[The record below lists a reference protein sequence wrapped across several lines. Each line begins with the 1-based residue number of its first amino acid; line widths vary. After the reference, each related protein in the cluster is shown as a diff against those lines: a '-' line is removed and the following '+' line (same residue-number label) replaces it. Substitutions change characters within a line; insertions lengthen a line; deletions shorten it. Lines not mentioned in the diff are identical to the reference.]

1 MTAGRA
7 SLRDEKR
14 RAVRRKKFR
23 RTTNPRDPLNRLV
36 LVLVVFSL
44 VGVGFMAVLVDLQV
58 VRPERYL
65 TLGESQ
71 RTRERTLPAY
81 RGSIVDRNGFVLASS
96 TPSKQ
101 VTADPAK
108 VIDPAATAALL
119 APVLGI
125 DTAEL
130 TERLTPTSGNDRYEL
145 LGRALTDETAAAIEA
160 LKTDDQTRDHLVA
173 VFLGPEED
181 RIYPADLLARPIVG
195 RVDHD
200 EIGIYGIEDQYNA
213 AMTGIPGSE
222 VFERGAFG
230 SISVGDWSVNPAAA
244 GYDVV
249 LTIDHRIQFV
259 AEQALLEHCEETG
272 AKGATAVISVPKT
285 GEILAMVSVGRSDE
299 GHCLVPIYNK
309 TLLDT
314 FEPGSVLKPITVA
327 AAIDQLGYTA
337 DTLIDVPSRTVVGGR
352 PFVDHPAHPGAPF
365 PISWIMA
372 QSSNVGTIM
381 LSQQVGPGYLHDYQR
396 RFGFGQLTGLGVK
409 GEEAGL
415 VRAPET
421 WQGSDAAT
429 ISFGQG
435 ITVTAGQLAAAYNVF
450 ANDGLYQN
458 LSLVRSLRASDGTE
472 FPRSSD
478 PAKPVLSAAAATE
491 MTRMLSGVVTDGTG
505 QSAAIDGFKVAGKTG
520 TAWKV
525 FTDADGKTGYGEP
538 GNRRY
543 VATFAGYVPADD
555 PEISMVIVVDEPQG
569 SFYASA
575 VAAPVFSKVGHY
587 ALRILAVPPDG
598 SIPPPDTK
606 VRAAPAT
613 IESLSETE
621 TAAAVDGA
629 APEPAATAE
638 TNPAVAEAEALEAA
652 AESGAVASAP
662 DDDPPPAAPDTATE
676 VQPGVQPTGTDD
688 ETDDDADDESGIAG
702 LVVDGTDP
710 SPGEGQP

>member
-1 MTAGRA
+1 MITGRA
-7 SLRDEKR
+7 SRRDEKR

-44 VGVGFMAVLVDLQV
+44 VGVGFVAVLVDLQV

-71 RTRERTLPAY
+71 RTRERALPAY

-119 APVLGI
+119 APVLSI
-125 DTAEL
+125 DAAEL
-130 TERLTPTSGNDRYEL
+130 TERLTPGSDNDRYEL
-145 LGRALTDETAAAIEA
+145 LGRALPDDAAAAVEA
-160 LKTDDQTRDHLVA
+160 LKADPQTRDHMVA
-173 VFLGPEED
+173 VFITPEED
-181 RIYPADLLARPIVG
+181 RIYPADLLARPVIG
-195 RVDHD
+195 RVDPD
-200 EIGIYGIEDQYNA
+200 EIGYYGIEDQYNA

-222 VFERGAFG
+222 VFEKGAFG

-244 GYDVV
+244 GYDIV

-272 AKGATAVISVPKT
+272 AAGATAVISSPST
-285 GEILAMVSVGRSDE
+285 GEVLAMVSVARSDTGE
-299 GHCLVPIYNK
+299 CIIPIYNK
-309 TLLDT
+309 ALLDT

-327 AAIDQLGYTA
+327 AAVDQLGYTA
-337 DTLIDVPSRTVVGGR
+337 DTLIDVPSRAVVGGR
-352 PFVDHPAHPGAPF
+352 TFVDHPAHPPAPF

-396 RFGFGQLTGLGVK
+396 RFGFGQLTGLGVR
-409 GEEAGL
+409 GEEAGI
-415 VRAPET
+415 VRPPET
-421 WQGSDAAT
+421 WQGSEAAT

-435 ITVTAGQLAAAYNVF
+435 ITVTAGQLAAAYNVL

-458 LSLVRSLRASDGTE
+458 LSLVRSLRAPDGTE
-472 FPRSSD
+472 FPRSND
-478 PAKPVLSAAAATE
+478 PAKPVLSSAAAAE
-491 MTRMLSGVVTDGTG
+491 MTRMLSGVVSDGTG

-525 FTDADGKTGYGEP
+525 FTDANGKTGYGEP

-569 SFYASA
+569 AFYASA

-613 IESLSETE
+613 IEDLGEVE
-621 TAAAVDGA
+621 TAAALGGA
-629 APEPAATAE
+629 APQPPASAE
-638 TNPAVAEAEALEAA
+638 TNPAVIEAQAEEAA
-652 AESGAVASAP
+652 TEAAPAESPVSSQS
-662 DDDPPPAAPDTATE
+662 PPPAAPGANTGQSGEA
-676 VQPGVQPTGTDD
+676 GVDGDD
-688 ETDDDADDESGIAG
+688 SIVAG
-702 LVVDGTDP
+702 LVAGG
-710 SPGEGQP
+710 SPAPAPNEGQP

>member
-1 MTAGRA
+1 MTRRRA

-23 RTTNPRDPLNRLV
+23 RTTSPRDPLNRLV
-36 LVLVVFSL
+36 LVLAVFCL
-44 VGVGFMAVLVDLQV
+44 VGVGFVAVLVDLQV
-58 VRPERYL
+58 VRPHRYL
-65 TLGESQ
+65 TLGENQ
-71 RTRERTLPAY
+71 RTRERALPAY

-101 VTADPAK
+101 VVAEPAN
-108 VIDPAATAALL
+108 VVDAAATAALL

-125 DTAEL
+125 DAAEL
-130 TERLTPTSGNDRYEL
+130 IERLTPTSDNDLYEL
-145 LGRALTDETAAAIEA
+145 LGRALPDETVASIEA
-160 LKTDDQTRDHLVA
+160 LKTDPQTRDHMVA
-173 VFLGPEED
+173 ILLTPEED
-181 RIYPADLLARPIVG
+181 RIYPADHLARPIVG
-195 RVDHD
+195 RVDPD
-200 EIGIYGIEDQYNA
+200 EIGLYGVEAQYND

-222 VFERGAFG
+222 VFEKGAFG

-272 AKGATAVISVPKT
+272 AAGASAIISVPKT
-285 GEILAMVSVGRSDE
+285 GEILAMVSVGRSE
-299 GHCLVPIYNK
+299 AGHCIVPIYNK

-327 AAIDQLGYTA
+327 AAVDQLNYTA
-337 DTLIDVPSRTVVGGR
+337 ETMIDVPSRTVVGGQT
-352 PFVDHPAHPGAPF
+352 FVDHPEHPGAPF

-381 LSQQVGPGYLHDYQR
+381 LSQQVGPGFLHDYQR

-409 GEEAGL
+409 DEESGL
-415 VRAPET
+415 VRPPET
-421 WQGSDAAT
+421 WQGSEAAT

-435 ITVTAGQLAAAYNVF
+435 MTVTAGQLAGAYNVF
-450 ANDGLYQN
+450 ANDGVYQG
-458 LSLVRSLRASDGTE
+458 LSLVRSLRAPDGTE
-472 FPRSSD
+472 FPRTSD
-478 PAKPVLSAAAATE
+478 PGKPVLSSTSAQE
-491 MTRMLSGVVTDGTG
+491 MTKMLAGVVTDGTG

-525 FTDADGKTGYGEP
+525 FTDADGKTGYGEA

-555 PEISMVIVVDEPQG
+555 PEISMVIVVDEPKG
-569 SFYASA
+569 AFYASA
-575 VAAPVFSKVGHY
+575 VAAPVFSEVGHY

-613 IESLSETE
+613 IETVGEAE
-621 TAAAVDGA
+621 TAASDNGA
-629 APEPAATAE
+629 TPEPAVTAPV
-638 TNPAVAEAEALEAA
+638 TADDGRPDSDDGGDTPVAA
-652 AESGAVASAP
+652 APQG
-662 DDDPPPAAPDTATE
+662 DTS
-676 VQPGVQPTGTDD
+676 V
-688 ETDDDADDESGIAG
+688 AG
-702 LVVDGTDP
+702 LVSGTEPTADG
-710 SPGEGQP
+710 SP

>member
-1 MTAGRA
+1 M
-7 SLRDEKR
+7 
-14 RAVRRKKFR
+14 FC
-23 RTTNPRDPLNRLV
+23 
-36 LVLVVFSL
+36 L
-44 VGVGFMAVLVDLQV
+44 VGVGFVAVLVDLIV
-58 VRPERYL
+58 VRPDQYL
-65 TLGESQ
+65 DLGLSQ
-71 RTRERTLPAY
+71 RTRERALPAY

-108 VIDPAATAALL
+108 IIDPAATAALL

-125 DTAEL
+125 DAAEL
-130 TERLTPTSGNDRYEL
+130 TERLTPASTNDRYEL
-145 LGRALTDETAAAIEA
+145 LGRALPEDAVVAIEA
-160 LKTDDQTRDHLVA
+160 LKADEQTRDHLVA
-173 VFLGPEED
+173 VFLSPEED
-181 RIYPADLLARPIVG
+181 RIYPAELLARPVIG
-195 RVDHD
+195 RVDPD
-200 EIGIYGIEDQYNA
+200 EVGYYGIEDQYNA
-213 AMTGIPGSE
+213 AMTGIAGSE
-222 VFERGAFG
+222 VFEKGAFG

-285 GEILAMVSVGRSDE
+285 GEILAMVSVARSDA
-299 GHCLVPIYNK
+299 GKCIIPIYNK

-337 DTLIDVPSRTVVGGR
+337 DTLIDVPSRTSVGGQT
-352 PFVDHPAHPGAPF
+352 FVDHPEHPGAPF

-381 LSQQVGPGYLHDYQR
+381 LSEQVGPGYLHDYQR
-396 RFGFGQLTGLGVK
+396 RFGFGQLTGLGVR
-409 GEEAGL
+409 GEESGI
-415 VRAPET
+415 VRPPET
-421 WQGSDAAT
+421 WQGSEAAT

-435 ITVTAGQLAAAYNVF
+435 ITVTSAQLAAAYNVF
-450 ANDGLYQN
+450 ANNGLYQN
-458 LSLVRSLRASDGTE
+458 LSLVRSLRAPDGTE
-472 FPRSSD
+472 FPRSND
-478 PAKPVLSAAAATE
+478 PAKPVLSSEAAAE
-491 MTRMLSGVVTDGTG
+491 MTRMLSGVVTEGTG

-525 FTDADGKTGYGEP
+525 FTDANGKTGYGET

-569 SFYASA
+569 AFYASA

-613 IESLSETE
+613 VDHLGEAE
-621 TAAAVDGA
+621 TAAAAGVD
-629 APEPAATAE
+629 PQPAASAE
-638 TNPAVAEAEALEAA
+638 ANPAVTEAVAQEAA
-652 AESGAVASAP
+652 ADEGAPTETAVSDDAP
-662 DDDPPPAAPDTATE
+662 APAAPTIDSGGTE
-676 VQPGVQPTGTDD
+676 AAGAEDGASD
-688 ETDDDADDESGIAG
+688 EAGGDSVVAG
-702 LVVDGTDP
+702 LVAGGSPPPLPDEGTP
-710 SPGEGQP
+710 

>member
-1 MTAGRA
+1 MTNGRA

-36 LVLVVFSL
+36 LVLVLFCL
-44 VGVGFMAVLVDLQV
+44 VGVGFVAVLVDLIV
-58 VRPERYL
+58 VRPDQYL
-65 TLGESQ
+65 DLGVSQ
-71 RTRERTLPAY
+71 RTRERALPAY

-108 VIDPAATAALL
+108 IIDPAATAALL
-119 APVLGI
+119 GPVLGI
-125 DTAEL
+125 DAAEL
-130 TERLTPTSGNDRYEL
+130 TDRLTPASDNDRYEL
-145 LGRALTDETAAAIEA
+145 LGRALPEDAAVAIEA
-160 LKTDDQTRDHLVA
+160 LKADEQTRDHLVA
-173 VFLGPEED
+173 VFLSPEED
-181 RIYPADLLARPIVG
+181 RIYPAELLARPVIG
-195 RVDHD
+195 RVDPD
-200 EIGIYGIEDQYNA
+200 EVGYYGIEDQYNA
-213 AMTGIPGSE
+213 AMTGIAGSE
-222 VFERGAFG
+222 VFEKGAFG

-285 GEILAMVSVGRSDE
+285 GEILAMVSVARSDA
-299 GHCLVPIYNK
+299 GKCIIPIYNK

-337 DTLIDVPSRTVVGGR
+337 DTLIDVPSRTSVGGQT
-352 PFVDHPAHPGAPF
+352 FVDHPEHPGAPF

-381 LSQQVGPGYLHDYQR
+381 LSEQVGPGYLHDYQR
-396 RFGFGQLTGLGVK
+396 RFGFGHLTGLGVR
-409 GEEAGL
+409 GEEAGI
-415 VRAPET
+415 VRPPET
-421 WQGSDAAT
+421 WQGSEAAT

-435 ITVTAGQLAAAYNVF
+435 ITVTSAQLAASYNVF
-450 ANDGLYQN
+450 ANNGLYQN
-458 LSLVRSLRASDGTE
+458 LSLVRSLRAPDGTE
-472 FPRSSD
+472 FPRSND
-478 PAKPVLSAAAATE
+478 PAKPVLSSEAAAE
-491 MTRMLSGVVTDGTG
+491 MTRMLSGVVTEGTG

-525 FTDADGKTGYGEP
+525 FTDANGKTGYGET

-569 SFYASA
+569 AFYASA

-613 IESLSETE
+613 VDHLGEAETATAAGVDPQPAASAEANPAVTEAAAQEAAADDGAPTE
-621 TAAAVDGA
+621 TAVSDD
-629 APEPAATAE
+629 APA
-638 TNPAVAEAEALEAA
+638 
-652 AESGAVASAP
+652 
-662 DDDPPPAAPDTATE
+662 PAAPTIDTDAAGAEDGAT
-676 VQPGVQPTGTDD
+676 D
-688 ETDDDADDESGIAG
+688 EAGGDSVVAG
-702 LVVDGTDP
+702 LVAGGSPPP
-710 SPGEGQP
+710 SPDEGTP

>member
-1 MTAGRA
+1 MTRGRA
-7 SLRDEKR
+7 SERDEKR

-36 LVLVVFSL
+36 LVLVVFCL
-44 VGVGFMAVLVDLQV
+44 VGLGFVAVLVDLIV
-58 VRPERYL
+58 VRPDEYL
-65 TLGESQ
+65 DLGVSQ
-71 RTRERTLPAY
+71 RTRQQALPAY

-101 VTADPAK
+101 VTADPSK
-108 VIDPAATAALL
+108 VIDPPATAALL

-125 DTAEL
+125 DAAEL
-130 TERLTPTSGNDRYEL
+130 TERLTPSSGNDRYEL
-145 LGRALTDETAAAIEA
+145 LGRALPDETAAAIET
-160 LKTDDQTRDHLVA
+160 LKADEQVRDHLVA
-173 VFLGPEED
+173 VFVSPEED
-181 RIYPADLLARPIVG
+181 RIYPADLLARPVIG
-195 RVDHD
+195 RVDPD
-200 EIGIYGIEDQYNA
+200 EIGYYGIEAQYNE

-222 VFERGAFG
+222 VFEKGAFG
-230 SISVGDWSVNPAAA
+230 SISVGDWSVNPASA

-272 AKGATAVISVPKT
+272 AAGASAVISAPKT
-285 GEILAMVSVGRSDE
+285 GEILAMVSVARAESGE
-299 GHCLVPIYNK
+299 CIIPIYNK

-327 AAIDQLGYTA
+327 AAVDQLGYTA
-337 DTLIDVPSRTVVGGR
+337 DTQVEVPSRTVVGGQT
-352 PFVDHPAHPGAPF
+352 FVDHPEHPPAPF

-381 LSQQVGPGYLHDYQR
+381 LSQQVGSDSLHDYQR
-396 RFGFGQLTGLGVK
+396 RFGFGQLTGLGVR
-409 GEEAGL
+409 GEEVGV
-415 VRAPET
+415 VRQPET
-421 WQGSDAAT
+421 WQGSEAAT

-458 LSLVRSLRASDGTE
+458 LSLVRSLRAPDGTE
-472 FPRSSD
+472 FPRSAD
-478 PAKPVLSAAAATE
+478 PGKPVLSETAAAE
-491 MTRMLSGVVTDGTG
+491 MTRILSGVVSEGTG
-505 QSAAIDGFKVAGKTG
+505 QSAAIEGFKVAGKTG

-525 FTDADGKTGYGEP
+525 FTDAEGKTGYGEA

-569 SFYASA
+569 AFYASA

-598 SIPPPDTK
+598 SIPPPDTR

-613 IESLSETE
+613 IENVGEAD
-621 TAAAVDGA
+621 TATADGA
-629 APEPAATAE
+629 DPEPAATAE
-638 TNPAVAEAEALEAA
+638 TNPAVTAAA
-652 AESGAVASAP
+652 AEETPPTEEPTAAIG
-662 DDDPPPAAPDTATE
+662 DTPPPASPTAGQTVDSVE
-676 VQPGVQPTGTDD
+676 P
-688 ETDDDADDESGIAG
+688 ADSAVAG
-702 LVVDGTDP
+702 LVTTGAEAAP
-710 SPGEGQP
+710 AEGNP